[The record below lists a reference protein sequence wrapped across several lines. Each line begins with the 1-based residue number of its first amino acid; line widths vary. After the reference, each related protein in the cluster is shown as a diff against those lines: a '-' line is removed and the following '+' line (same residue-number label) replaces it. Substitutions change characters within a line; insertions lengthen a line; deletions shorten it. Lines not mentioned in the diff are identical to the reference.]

1 MRLRQIRISGFKS
14 FADLTTIEVPSSIV
28 GIVGPNGCG
37 KSNVIEA
44 VRWALG
50 EGKASDLRC
59 KSMSELI
66 FAGSDNRKPAGR
78 AMVELVFDNS
88 DHTLQGPWGAYTDI
102 SVKRV
107 LTRDNTSSYLINNQ
121 QVRATDVRD
130 LFMGTGLGANSYAI
144 ISQGMV
150 TEFAK
155 DSPEK
160 RREYLEEAAGVSK
173 YKKRRKE
180 AESKLASTR
189 ANLERVSDL
198 QITRRQS
205 LTRLEEEARVAEQYN
220 TLNAK
225 RLERESLWWFTQMVE
240 AKNAIDRIN
249 AQVAQSQSSV
259 GKSDSDLL
267 ALRQSL
273 QEDRA
278 KLNEAN
284 IAVLAKTEQLADV
297 DKAISAVEG
306 NIRSIIERRALM
318 KTQLESYRSM
328 LEARGREVQT
338 QGEKIKQLAVD
349 REEKEEL
356 AASAGDQEAEL
367 EAKKAVAEELTEEK
381 RLAFESLQ
389 AESQRIEN
397 ESRALSLEMARL
409 SKTQEEVTVR
419 LEKFKREAAQ
429 TEAPDEKR
437 FEAIKEELAI
447 VREDSEALK
456 IEREESQAML
466 EEARTTLSETQKTIH
481 EKEQRLAAVT
491 AKLTT
496 LKEME
501 EQSLAGD
508 KLTEWMNRQGLSTLA
523 RLFEKLD
530 CEPEW
535 TRALEAVLRERVNA
549 LGVTSLSMA
558 AGFEMAPPPAKLT
571 FYSTIGSQGAS
582 VDAPEGLTPL
592 IEKLRF
598 DRHNDETRAAL
609 ASWLCRYYTA
619 TNLKDAMANLTKLP
633 AGCHFVTPEGHMV
646 DAVSVNFWAGDSEGL
661 LSRRAEITALEEES
675 VSLRRE
681 LETMHQTLGAAH
693 LQVSQMSERLQSA
706 NTHFETVR
714 SKEGELALEVTRL
727 SAAIEAYRN
736 RSEELGAWIEEAQA
750 QLEETAAAIE
760 EADERFS
767 ALDEELALRQQKS
780 EDARLAWEAA
790 REAARRAE
798 QEFNVFAYTQREV
811 QLALKNLAERIAEAQ
826 RAQLL
831 AQNEEEELRQKIET
845 VSASLEELDE
855 DSEKE
860 GLQELL
866 TKRESAAG
874 AVEEAKRALE
884 AIEAKLTESE
894 KSLENMEELKRREQN
909 RMADLIAKR
918 GQHEV
923 EYGTVKSRLEEL
935 DYDEAAL
942 RERYETERPKL
953 NSLRQE
959 VERLA
964 QSMAQLGAVNH
975 AALEQLHTQQAE
987 VERIDA
993 EVADLQQ
1000 AIETIEAAIKK
1011 IDHETRALLTD
1022 TFNRVNEA
1030 FNQKF
1035 TQLFNGG
1042 HARLEMTSDDALEA
1056 GIEMYANPPG
1066 KHNHSIRQLSG
1077 GELTLTATALVFAFF
1092 TLNPAPFCLLD
1103 EIDAPLDEANQER
1116 LSRLVGAMS
1125 ENTQFMMITHH
1136 RVTMEHT
1143 NQLIGVTM
1151 KEPGVSRVVSVDI
1164 AEASQYAQKPRS

>member
-1 MRLRQIRISGFKS
+1 M
-14 FADLTTIEVPSSIV
+14 
-28 GIVGPNGCG
+28 
-37 KSNVIEA
+37 
-44 VRWALG
+44 
-50 EGKASDLRC
+50 
-59 KSMSELI
+59 
-66 FAGSDNRKPAGR
+66 
-78 AMVELVFDNS
+78 
-88 DHTLQGPWGAYTDI
+88 
-102 SVKRV
+102 
-107 LTRDNTSSYLINNQ
+107 
-121 QVRATDVRD
+121 
-130 LFMGTGLGANSYAI
+130 
-144 ISQGMV
+144 
-150 TEFAK
+150 
-155 DSPEK
+155 
-160 RREYLEEAAGVSK
+160 
-173 YKKRRKE
+173 
-180 AESKLASTR
+180 
-189 ANLERVSDL
+189 
-198 QITRRQS
+198 
-205 LTRLEEEARVAEQYN
+205 
-220 TLNAK
+220 
-225 RLERESLWWFTQMVE
+225 
-240 AKNAIDRIN
+240 
-249 AQVAQSQSSV
+249 
-259 GKSDSDLL
+259 
-267 ALRQSL
+267 
-273 QEDRA
+273 
-278 KLNEAN
+278 
-284 IAVLAKTEQLADV
+284 
-297 DKAISAVEG
+297 
-306 NIRSIIERRALM
+306 
-318 KTQLESYRSM
+318 
-328 LEARGREVQT
+328 
-338 QGEKIKQLAVD
+338 
-349 REEKEEL
+349 
-356 AASAGDQEAEL
+356 
-367 EAKKAVAEELTEEK
+367 
-381 RLAFESLQ
+381 
-389 AESQRIEN
+389 
-397 ESRALSLEMARL
+397 
-409 SKTQEEVTVR
+409 
-419 LEKFKREAAQ
+419 
-429 TEAPDEKR
+429 
-437 FEAIKEELAI
+437 
-447 VREDSEALK
+447 
-456 IEREESQAML
+456 
-466 EEARTTLSETQKTIH
+466 
-481 EKEQRLAAVT
+481 
-491 AKLTT
+491 
-496 LKEME
+496 
-501 EQSLAGD
+501 
-508 KLTEWMNRQGLSTLA
+508 
-523 RLFEKLD
+523 
-530 CEPEW
+530 
-535 TRALEAVLRERVNA
+535 
-549 LGVTSLSMA
+549 
-558 AGFEMAPPPAKLT
+558 
-571 FYSTIGSQGAS
+571 
-582 VDAPEGLTPL
+582 
-592 IEKLRF
+592 
-598 DRHNDETRAAL
+598 
-609 ASWLCRYYTA
+609 
-619 TNLKDAMANLTKLP
+619 
-633 AGCHFVTPEGHMV
+633 
-646 DAVSVNFWAGDSEGL
+646 
-661 LSRRAEITALEEES
+661 
-675 VSLRRE
+675 
-681 LETMHQTLGAAH
+681 
-693 LQVSQMSERLQSA
+693 
-706 NTHFETVR
+706 
-714 SKEGELALEVTRL
+714 
-727 SAAIEAYRN
+727 
-736 RSEELGAWIEEAQA
+736 GAWIEEAQA

-767 ALDEELALRQQKS
+767 VLDEELALRQQKS

-975 AALEQLHTQQAE
+975 AALEQLQTQQAE

>member
-14 FADLTTIEVPSSIV
+14 FADLTVIEVPSSIV

-88 DHTLQGPWGAYTDI
+88 DGALQGPWGSYVDI

-198 QITRRQS
+198 QVTRRES
-205 LTRLEEEARVAEQYN
+205 LKRLEEEARVAEEYQQ
-220 TLNAK
+220 LNAK
-225 RLERESLWWFTQMVE
+225 REAQESLWWFTQMVE

-249 AQVAQSQSSV
+249 AQVSAAQAEV
-259 GKSDSDLL
+259 GKNDSELNR
-267 ALRQSL
+267 LRQNL
-273 QEDRA
+273 QQLRS
-278 KLNEAN
+278 KLNDAN
-284 IAVLAKTEQLADV
+284 ITVLGKTQALAEV
-297 DKAISAVEG
+297 DKQISAVEG
-306 NIRSIIERRALM
+306 NIRSIVERRALM

-328 LEARGREVQT
+328 LEARGREVSA
-338 QGEKIKQLAVD
+338 QGEKIHALSAE

-356 AASAGDQEAEL
+356 VATANEREAAL
-367 EAKKAVAEELTEEK
+367 EEKKFAAEELAHQKE
-381 RLAFESLQ
+381 LAFEALQ
-389 AESQRIEN
+389 KESQRIEN
-397 ESRALSLEMARL
+397 ESRNLSLELARL
-409 SKTQEEVTVR
+409 SKTKEELTLR

-429 TEAPDEKR
+429 TEAPDMDR
-437 FEAIKEELAI
+437 FNALKEELSI
-447 VREDSEALK
+447 VKEDSEALK
-456 IEREESQAML
+456 LEREDAQALL
-466 EEARTTLSETQKTIH
+466 EEAREGLTGSQSAIH
-481 EKEQRLAAVT
+481 EKEQRLAAIT

-496 LKEME
+496 LKELE
-501 EQSLAGD
+501 EKSLTGD
-508 KLTEWMNRQGLSTLA
+508 KLSDWLERQGLSSLT
-523 RLFEKLD
+523 RLFEKLQ
-530 CEPEW
+530 PQAGW
-535 TRALEAVLRERVNA
+535 ARALEAVLRERVNA
-549 LGVTSLSMA
+549 RISNLSMA
-558 AGFEMAPPPAKLT
+558 AAFEMAPPPAKLT
-571 FYSTIGSQGAS
+571 FYSTLLKTEEQS
-582 VDAPEGLTPL
+582 APLGLTGL
-592 IEKLRF
+592 IEKVSF
-598 DRHNDETRAAL
+598 DHHNEETRASL
-609 ASWLCRYYTA
+609 TRWLSHYFVA
-619 TNLKDAMANLTKLP
+619 ESVKEAVSKVDLLP
-633 AGCHFVTPEGHMV
+633 SGCHFVTPQGHMI
-646 DAVSVNFWAGDSEGL
+646 DKVSVNFWEQL
-661 LSRRAEITALEEES
+661 
-675 VSLRRE
+675 
-681 LETMHQTLGAAH
+681 HQQMGEAH
-693 LQVSQMSERLQSA
+693 LKVSQMSERLQSA

-714 SKEGELALEVTRL
+714 ARESELALELTRL
-727 SAAIEAYRN
+727 TAAIEAYQN
-736 RSEELGAWIEEAQA
+736 RSAELGEWIEEAQA
-750 QLEETAAAIE
+750 QLEETTAAIE

-767 ALDEELALRQQKS
+767 VLDEEVATRQQKS
-780 EDARLAWEAA
+780 EDARLSWEAA
-790 REAARRAE
+790 REESRRAE
-798 QEFNVFAYTQREV
+798 QEFNVFAYTQREIE
-811 QLALKNLAERIAEAQ
+811 LALKNLSERIAEAQ

-831 AQNEEEELRQKIET
+831 AQNEQTELKEKIET

-855 DSEKE
+855 DSEKA

-866 TKRESAAG
+866 QKREAALA
-874 AVEEAKRALE
+874 AVDQSKTKLSGVEAQVA
-884 AIEAKLTESE
+884 ESE
-894 KSLENMEELKRREQN
+894 KSLDSFEEAKRREQN
-909 RMADLIAKR
+909 RMGDLIAKR

-923 EYGTVKSRLEEL
+923 EYGTVRSRLEEFNF
-935 DYDEAAL
+935 DEEAL
-942 RERYETERPKL
+942 RTRYETERPKL
-953 NSLRQE
+953 NALRQE
-959 VERLA
+959 VERIA

-975 AALEQLHTQQAE
+975 AALEQLKTQQAE
-987 VERIDA
+987 VERIDR
-993 EVADLQQ
+993 EVADLEQ
-1000 AIETIEAAIKK
+1000 AIATIEAAIKK
-1011 IDHETRALLTD
+1011 IDHETRTLLLD

-1056 GIEMYANPPG
+1056 GIEMFANPPG

-1164 AEASQYAQKPRS
+1164 AEASQYAQKPRVS

>member
-14 FADLTTIEVPSSIV
+14 FADLTVIEVPSSIV

-88 DHTLQGPWGAYTDI
+88 DGTLQGPWGAYADI

-189 ANLERVSDL
+189 ANLDRVSDL
-198 QITRRQS
+198 QVTRRES
-205 LTRLEEEARVAEQYN
+205 LKRLQEEAEVAKHYQALN
-220 TLNAK
+220 TK
-225 RLERESLWWFTQMVE
+225 RQAQESLWWFAQMVE
-240 AKNAIDRIN
+240 AQNAIDRIN
-249 AQVAQSQSSV
+249 AQIAQAQTKV
-259 GKSDSDLL
+259 GENDSE
-267 ALRQSL
+267 S
-273 QEDRA
+273 A
-278 KLNEAN
+278 KLRERLQTLRSQFNEAN
-284 IAVLAKTEQLADV
+284 IMVLGKTQSLAEV
-297 DKAISAVEG
+297 DKQISAVEG

-328 LEARGREVQT
+328 LQARTNEVT
-338 QGEKIKQLAVD
+338 VQGEKIHTLTLE

-356 AASAGDQEAEL
+356 VASANEREAVL
-367 EAKKAVAEELTEEK
+367 EEK
-381 RLAFESLQ
+381 KNLSEDIAMQKHQDYEALQ
-389 AESQRIEN
+389 KEAQKIEN
-397 ESRALSLEMARL
+397 ESRSLSLEMATL
-409 SKTQEEVTVR
+409 SKTKEELTLR

-429 TEAPDEKR
+429 TEAPDMVR
-437 FEAIKEELAI
+437 FESIKEELAI
-447 VREDSEALK
+447 VREDSAALK
-456 IEREESQAML
+456 EQREESQAEL
-466 EEARTTLSETQKTIH
+466 EETRAELAELQKTIH
-481 EKEQRLAAVT
+481 EKEQRQAALT
-491 AKLTT
+491 AKLAT
-496 LKEME
+496 LKELE
-501 EQSLAGD
+501 EKSLTAD
-508 KLTEWMNRQGLSTLA
+508 KLSEWLSRQGLSGLA
-523 RLFEKLD
+523 RLFEKLQ
-530 CEPEW
+530 PQSGW
-535 TRALEAVLRERVNA
+535 ARALESVLRERVNA
-549 LGVTSLSMA
+549 LGITNLSMA
-558 AGFEMAPPPAKLT
+558 AGFEMAAPPAKLT
-571 FYSTIGSQGAS
+571 FYSTLLPTEAIETPA
-582 VDAPEGLTPL
+582 GLTCL
-592 IEKLRF
+592 IEKLHF
-598 DRHNDETRAAL
+598 DKHNEETRAAL
-609 ASWLCRYYTA
+609 SRWLSHYFVAENVRQA
-619 TNLKDAMANLTKLP
+619 VSQVNLLP
-633 AGCHFVTPEGHMV
+633 PGCHFVTPQGHIV
-646 DAVSVNFWAGDSEGL
+646 DQVSVNFWADDSTGL
-661 LSRRAEITALEEES
+661 LSRRAEISALEEENQT
-675 VSLRRE
+675 LRQE
-681 LETMHQTLGAAH
+681 LESLHEQLGQIH
-693 LQVSQMSERLQSA
+693 IQVSRVGDQLRSA
-706 NTHFETVR
+706 TTHFESVR
-714 SKEGELALEVTRL
+714 TKESELALEVTRMT
-727 SAAIEAYRN
+727 AAIEAYRN
-736 RSEELGAWIEEAQA
+736 RSEELSEWIEEAQA
-750 QLEETAAAIE
+750 QLEETSAAIE
-760 EADERFS
+760 EAEERFS
-767 ALDEELALRQQKS
+767 AMDEEVAQRQQKS
-780 EDARLAWEAA
+780 EDARQAWEMA
-790 REAARRAE
+790 RQQAKQAE
-798 QEFNVFAYTQREV
+798 QEFNVFAYTQREIEMT
-811 QLALKNLAERIAEAQ
+811 LKNLSERIGEAQ
-826 RAQLL
+826 RAQLV
-831 AQNEEEELRQKIET
+831 AQNEQVELKEKIQEVT
-845 VSASLEELDE
+845 ARLEELDE
-855 DSEKE
+855 DSEKA

-866 TKRESAAG
+866 AKREVAQV
-874 AVEEAKRALE
+874 AVEAVKEKLTQ
-884 AIEAKLTESE
+884 IEASVAQAE
-894 KSLENMEELKRREQN
+894 KSLEAFEEAKRREQN
-909 RMADLIAKR
+909 RMGDLIAKR

-935 DYDEAAL
+935 DFDEQAL
-942 RERYETERPKL
+942 RTRYELERPKL
-953 NSLRQE
+953 NALRQE
-959 VERLA
+959 VEQIARD
-964 QSMAQLGAVNH
+964 MAQLGAVNH
-975 AALEQLHTQQAE
+975 AALEQLTAQQAE
-987 VERIDA
+987 VDRIDR
-993 EVADLQQ
+993 EVLDLEQ
-1000 AIETIEAAIKK
+1000 AIATIEAAIKK

-1056 GIEMYANPPG
+1056 GIEMFANPPG

-1116 LSRLVGAMS
+1116 LSRLVCAMS

-1164 AEASQYAQKPRS
+1164 AEASQYAQKPQNR

>member
-259 GKSDSDLL
+259 GKSDTDLL

-284 IAVLAKTEQLADV
+284 IAVLAKTEQLAEV

-338 QGEKIKQLAVD
+338 QGEKIKQLAAD
-349 REEKEEL
+349 KQEKEEL

-367 EAKKAVAEELTEEK
+367 EAKKAAAEELTEEK

-501 EQSLAGD
+501 EQSLSGD
-508 KLTEWMNRQGLSTLA
+508 KLTEWMNRQGLSSLA

-530 CEPEW
+530 CDPAW

-549 LGVTSLSMA
+549 LGVTSLTMT

-571 FYSTIGSQGAS
+571 FYSTLNSQGAS
-582 VDAPEGLTPL
+582 VEAPEGLTPL

-619 TNLKDAMANLTKLP
+619 ANLKDAMANLTKLP

-681 LETMHQTLGAAH
+681 LETMHQTLGSAH

-866 TKRESAAG
+866 TKRETAAG

-975 AALEQLHTQQAE
+975 AALEQLQTQQAE

>member
-1 MRLRQIRISGFKS
+1 
-14 FADLTTIEVPSSIV
+14 
-28 GIVGPNGCG
+28 
-37 KSNVIEA
+37 
-44 VRWALG
+44 
-50 EGKASDLRC
+50 
-59 KSMSELI
+59 
-66 FAGSDNRKPAGR
+66 
-78 AMVELVFDNS
+78 
-88 DHTLQGPWGAYTDI
+88 
-102 SVKRV
+102 
-107 LTRDNTSSYLINNQ
+107 
-121 QVRATDVRD
+121 
-130 LFMGTGLGANSYAI
+130 
-144 ISQGMV
+144 
-150 TEFAK
+150 
-155 DSPEK
+155 
-160 RREYLEEAAGVSK
+160 
-173 YKKRRKE
+173 
-180 AESKLASTR
+180 
-189 ANLERVSDL
+189 
-198 QITRRQS
+198 
-205 LTRLEEEARVAEQYN
+205 
-220 TLNAK
+220 
-225 RLERESLWWFTQMVE
+225 
-240 AKNAIDRIN
+240 
-249 AQVAQSQSSV
+249 
-259 GKSDSDLL
+259 
-267 ALRQSL
+267 
-273 QEDRA
+273 
-278 KLNEAN
+278 
-284 IAVLAKTEQLADV
+284 
-297 DKAISAVEG
+297 
-306 NIRSIIERRALM
+306 
-318 KTQLESYRSM
+318 
-328 LEARGREVQT
+328 
-338 QGEKIKQLAVD
+338 
-349 REEKEEL
+349 
-356 AASAGDQEAEL
+356 
-367 EAKKAVAEELTEEK
+367 
-381 RLAFESLQ
+381 
-389 AESQRIEN
+389 
-397 ESRALSLEMARL
+397 
-409 SKTQEEVTVR
+409 
-419 LEKFKREAAQ
+419 
-429 TEAPDEKR
+429 
-437 FEAIKEELAI
+437 
-447 VREDSEALK
+447 
-456 IEREESQAML
+456 
-466 EEARTTLSETQKTIH
+466 
-481 EKEQRLAAVT
+481 
-491 AKLTT
+491 
-496 LKEME
+496 
-501 EQSLAGD
+501 
-508 KLTEWMNRQGLSTLA
+508 
-523 RLFEKLD
+523 
-530 CEPEW
+530 
-535 TRALEAVLRERVNA
+535 
-549 LGVTSLSMA
+549 
-558 AGFEMAPPPAKLT
+558 
-571 FYSTIGSQGAS
+571 
-582 VDAPEGLTPL
+582 
-592 IEKLRF
+592 
-598 DRHNDETRAAL
+598 
-609 ASWLCRYYTA
+609 
-619 TNLKDAMANLTKLP
+619 
-633 AGCHFVTPEGHMV
+633 
-646 DAVSVNFWAGDSEGL
+646 
-661 LSRRAEITALEEES
+661 
-675 VSLRRE
+675 
-681 LETMHQTLGAAH
+681 
-693 LQVSQMSERLQSA
+693 MSERLQSA

-894 KSLENMEELKRREQN
+894 KSLENMEEVKRREQN

-975 AALEQLHTQQAE
+975 AALEQLQTQQAE